1 MTGIIMHNMSHKAGP
16 TPVTLVF
23 NLDAANYSAV
33 PTNASTDATG
43 NFTLTVSNT
52 NGRISWNSANSGVF
66 RSTYIGDAM
75 GDYIAG
81 GPNYG
86 AGSQSYTVFVAYK
99 LATSSSGR
107 LINTNNE
114 TLGDFVMAGYNG
126 KPKVYYSNGVTI
138 NLSGET
144 ADTVWHLDWAV
155 YDNTSGVGK
164 IYSATNSQPLSSAY
178 SVTNSSIRGPNQL
191 RLFNRASGTEAAPA
205 DIGVIKV
212 WNGALTLAQ
221 IQTEWAAYYARYYSA
236 NPSSQYYFAICNFG
250 VNTGAGLG
258 FDIQTTTAYTVPSG
272 FTFVSNATFDP
283 AHNGTGN
290 TLSNGNL
297 SMRALTGNNTTTTTY
312 AIGVNDK
319 VMMSFKY
326 VYTAVWPAADNGI
339 VGIAKQSIVTSTGQW
354 PGSLGNIPAT
364 YAAGIYDDGRTI
376 ITSSAGTAED
386 FNAGT
391 RKARIYNPNDIID
404 VAVDA
409 ANNKMWFRINGNPWM
424 ALYSA
429 PTTDVGANPATNTG
443 GFDITNIN
451 IQNLGKYMLST
462 TGTQYFNINP
472 TPVSTTCTIEG
483 WFYCNAANLTTY
495 VQGLFD
501 WIGSNAEFSAY
512 FNTLGA
518 LHFANSGGTV
528 NVTAATGT
536 GYTPAVNT
544 WMHYAFTWNST
555 SSSSTTYTAYMNGYC
570 IGTATGSGSHDG
582 SSNPLNSVMHVA
594 YNGSGSWRGY
604 IRDFRISNTLRYNGN
619 TVGTNYFTPASRGS
633 VANDANTLALFSLPT
648 STLADSSSNNLTV
661 TNTGVTTVIG
671 T

>member
-1 MTGIIMHNMSHKAGP
+1 MMHNMSHKAGSG
-16 TPVTLVF
+16 PVVVVF

-33 PTNASTDATG
+33 PANASTDATG

-66 RSTYIGDAM
+66 RSTYAGDSM

-86 AGSQSYTVFVAYK
+86 AGSQSYTIFVAYK

-114 TLGDFVMAGYNG
+114 TLGDFVMSGYNG

-138 NLSGET
+138 NLNGET

-155 YDNTSGVGK
+155 FDNTSGVGR
-164 IYSATNSQPLSSAY
+164 IYSATNSQPLGSAY
-178 SVTNSSIRGPNQL
+178 SATNSSIRGPNQL

-205 DIGVIKV
+205 DIGVVKV

-221 IQTEWAAYYARYYSA
+221 IQAEWAAYYTRYYTA
-236 NPSSQYYFAICNFG
+236 NPSSQYYFAICMFSDSR
-250 VNTGAGLG
+250 GATLG
-258 FDIQTTTAYTVPSG
+258 FDIQTTTAYSIPSG
-272 FTFVSNATFDP
+272 FTFVNTATFDP
-283 AHNGTGN
+283 THNGAGN
-290 TLSNGNL
+290 NLSNGNL
-297 SMRALTGNNTTTTTY
+297 SVKNGTTNNTVLTTY
-312 AIGVNDK
+312 AIGVSDK

-326 VYTAVWPAADNGI
+326 IHTYNWPAPDNSIFGI
-339 VGIAKQSIVTSTGQW
+339 CKQGMYLSTSQW
-354 PGSLGNIPAT
+354 PGSLGNIPNT
-364 YAAGIYDDGRTI
+364 YSAGIYDDGRTLI
-376 ITSSAGTAED
+376 SSSAGTTQD

-391 RKARIYNPNDIID
+391 RRARIYSPNDIID

-409 ANNKMWFRINGNPWM
+409 ANNKMWFRVNGNPWM
-424 ALYSA
+424 ATYSS
-429 PTTDVGANPATNTG
+429 PTVSVGADPATNAG

-472 TPVSTTCTIEG
+472 TAVSTTTTIEG
-483 WFYCNAANLTTY
+483 WFYCNAANLTSY
-495 VQGLFD
+495 AQGLFD
-501 WIGSNAEFSAY
+501 WIGTNAEFSAY

-528 NVTAATGT
+528 NVTAATGS
-536 GYTPAVNT
+536 GYTPAVST

-570 IGTATGSGSHDG
+570 VGTATGSASHDG

-594 YNGSGSWRGY
+594 YNNSGNWRGY
-604 IRDFRISNTLRYNGN
+604 IRDFRISNNLRYTGS
-619 TVGTNYFTPASRGS
+619 TVGTNYFTPATRGTIQKDS
-633 VANDANTLALFSLPT
+633 NTLALFSLPD

-661 TNTGVTTVIG
+661 TNTGVTTIAG